1 MTQQNLFFNG
11 TLSEYFNGK
20 TDLYIGDQ
28 DFVFA
33 DNMVSIIG
41 ELKTVSIGNK
51 FTGKKLSYN
60 QAREYAAKNDV
71 IDNYGRTTKTFLF
84 EYHKHVQK
92 SYVIIT
98 PFKTPNGFETSPQQ
112 LLDLDNSHMLY
123 VGRQLNE
130 WFSQGKKGFKPKK
143 PLLCV

>member
-1 MTQQNLFFNG
+1 MKQQNLFFNG

-41 ELKTVSIGNK
+41 ELKTISKGNK
-51 FTGKKLSYN
+51 FNGKKLSYN
-60 QAREYAAKNDV
+60 QAREYASKNDV
-71 IDNYGRTTKTFLF
+71 VDNYGRKIKTFLF
-84 EYHKHVQK
+84 EYHKYTQK
-92 SYVIIT
+92 PYVIII
-98 PFKTPNGFETSPQQ
+98 PFIKPSGKETQPNE
-112 LLDLDNSHMLY
+112 LIDLSNAHMLY
-123 VGRQLNE
+123 IGTQLNN
-130 WFSQGKKGFKPKK
+130 WFLNGKKGFKPLK